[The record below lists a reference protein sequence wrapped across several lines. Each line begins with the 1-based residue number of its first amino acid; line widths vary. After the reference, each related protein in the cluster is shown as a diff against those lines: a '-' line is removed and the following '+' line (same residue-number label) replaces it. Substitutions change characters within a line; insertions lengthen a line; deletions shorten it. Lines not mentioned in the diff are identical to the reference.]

1 VEAGVLKMSIPTEVL
16 ADEGR
21 LSLPHC
27 PYEGL
32 QKKMQP
38 SSQCVHHH
46 AWTFKVLS
54 KAVLYLELSL

>member
-1 VEAGVLKMSIPTEVL
+1 MSIPTEVL